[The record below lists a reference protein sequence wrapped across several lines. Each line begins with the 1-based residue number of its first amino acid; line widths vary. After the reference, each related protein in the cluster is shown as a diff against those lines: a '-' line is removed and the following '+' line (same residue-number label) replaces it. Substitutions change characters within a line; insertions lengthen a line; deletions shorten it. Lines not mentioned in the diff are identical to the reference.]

1 MLVLGKAVRGV
12 TAVTEG
18 QLSSDS
24 YTPAEAALILGVTP
38 TRVRQLLQEGE
49 VEGARDEAGHWLIP
63 ARAVH
68 ERLERLRRE
77 RFVEAVGA
85 DPLSVRTLQE
95 RVEILQRELGRL
107 QGRLETWE
115 SVYSSLESERT
126 LVAKRLEREWVR
138 AEQLQAQLDEER
150 SKGLWRRLF
159 GGG

>member
-1 MLVLGKAVRGV
+1 V

-18 QLSSDS
+18 QLNSDSS
-24 YTPAEAALILGVTP
+24 YTPTEAALILGVTP

-49 VEGARDEAGHWLIP
+49 IEGERDEVGHWSIP

-68 ERLERLRRE
+68 DRLERLRRE

-85 DPLSVRTLQE
+85 DPVSVRALQE
-95 RVEILQRELGRL
+95 RVEVLQRELGRL
-107 QGRLETWE
+107 EGRLEAWE
-115 SVYSSLESERT
+115 RAYSSLESERT
-126 LVAKRLEREWVR
+126 LLAKRLEGEQAR
-138 AEQLQAQLDEER
+138 AEQLQAELDEER

>member
-1 MLVLGKAVRGV
+1 V

-18 QLSSDS
+18 QLNSDS

-49 VEGARDEAGHWLIP
+49 FEGERDEAGHWSIP
-63 ARAVH
+63 ARAVRD
-68 ERLERLRRE
+68 RLERLRRE

-85 DPLSVRTLQE
+85 DPLSVRALQE
-95 RVEILQRELGRL
+95 RVEVLQRELGRL
-107 QGRLETWE
+107 EGRLEAWE
-115 SVYSSLESERT
+115 RAYSSLESERT
-126 LVAKRLEREWVR
+126 LLAKRLEGEQAR
-138 AEQLQAQLDEER
+138 AEQLQAELGEER